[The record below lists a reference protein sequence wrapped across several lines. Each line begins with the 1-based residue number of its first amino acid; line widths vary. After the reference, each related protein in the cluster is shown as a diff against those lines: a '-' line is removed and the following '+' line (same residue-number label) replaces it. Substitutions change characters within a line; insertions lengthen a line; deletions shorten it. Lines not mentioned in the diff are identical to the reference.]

1 MGASFLPLPCSLYD
15 EKEEEKADTT
25 RPQTAVLPALLLDR
39 PTLAGHNGKTA
50 ILKTEI

>member
-15 EKEEEKADTT
+15 EKEKADTT

-50 ILKTEI
+50 ILATEI